1 MIRKLTKEETDV
13 SKVLFDMTNSILEE
27 TEAIKTANLG
37 IAKELVTLK
46 NDYKKLVAKKPDLK
60 IGDRLNRRFK
70 KIETQNDLQFKYI
83 LTENKELKARVA
95 NLEAHRVD
103 EDDDLED
110 RCPELENTFPYSVH
124 DLSDD
129 ADALASAG
137 LGTDEDYNR

>member
-83 LTENKELKARVA
+83 LTEIKN
-95 NLEAHRVD
+95 
-103 EDDDLED
+103 
-110 RCPELENTFPYSVH
+110 
-124 DLSDD
+124 
-129 ADALASAG
+129 
-137 LGTDEDYNR
+137 